1 MKENSI
7 LNQTNSD
14 FEIDNEKIMAE
25 IMNEEKL
32 LDKFTEQMKA
42 LLAPHESKLL
52 SDSDRETLL
61 SDNGIS
67 HSSL

>member
-7 LNQTNSD
+7 LNQTGSE
-14 FEIDNEKIMAE
+14 FEHDNEKLISL
-25 IMNEEKL
+25 IINEEKMF
-32 LDKFTEQMKA
+32 DKFTEQMNA
-42 LLAPHESKLL
+42 ILDFHNNRLPV
-52 SDSDRETLL
+52 DSDRETWL